1 MHPGKQLRLQK
12 IWKNQRVVIIPFDHG
27 SFSGPV
33 PGIEDP
39 FTLTERIARTKAD
52 GILVTPGILKNVAPA
67 AGDLGIMLRIDGG
80 FTKYVVKPTD
90 YQEMYTVRQ
99 GLALGADAV
108 IVFTFLGTPIES
120 ESMIRLGKTAA
131 EADDLGVPLV
141 AEIIAPSLLNNHFG
155 TEIFKR
161 SGKAVDPVRETAEVV
176 RIGVE
181 AGAEV
186 VKTRFVGTVDGFRSV
201 VDSAAGARVVV
212 AGGPPMKSTDENLLR
227 LAHDTVEAGAH
238 GVIIGRNVWQH
249 PRMEKMIAAL
259 CAVVHEEAT
268 VASALKLL
276 R

>member
-1 MHPGKQLRLQK
+1 MHPGKQIRLQK
-12 IWKNQRVVIIPFDHG
+12 LWKHQRAVIIPFDHG

-39 FTLTERIARTKAD
+39 LALTERLARTRVD
-52 GILVTPGILKNVAPA
+52 GILVTPGVLKTIAPA
-67 AGDLGIMLRIDGG
+67 VGSLGVMLRIDGG
-80 FTKYVVKPTD
+80 FTKYVEKPAD

-141 AEIIAPSLLNNHFG
+141 AEIIAPGLLNNHFG
-155 TEIFKR
+155 TDVFRRPAK
-161 SGKAVDPVRETAEVV
+161 GADVVRETMEVV
-176 RIGVE
+176 RIGAE

-186 VKTRFVGTVDGFRSV
+186 IKTRYAGTVDQFRKV
-201 VDSAAGARVVV
+201 VDAAAGARIIV
-212 AGGPPMKSTDENLLR
+212 AGGPPMKNTDENLLR
-227 LAHDTVEAGAH
+227 LVHDTVEAGAH
-238 GVIIGRNVWQH
+238 GVIVGRNVWQH

-259 CAVVHEEAT
+259 CAVVHEEAA
-268 VASALKLL
+268 VNSAMKIL

>member
-27 SFSGPV
+27 SYSGPV

-39 FTLTERIARTKAD
+39 FALTERIARTKAD
-52 GILVTPGILKNVAPA
+52 GILVTPGILKSIAPA

-80 FTKYVVKPTD
+80 VTRNVEKPTD
-90 YQEMYTVRQ
+90 YRELYTVRQ

-120 ESMIRLGKTAA
+120 ESMHRLGKAAA

-155 TEIFKR
+155 SDIFKR
-161 SGKAVDPVRETAEVV
+161 AGKGADPVRETIEAV

-186 VKTRFVGTVDGFRSV
+186 VKTRFVGTVEGFRRV

-212 AGGPPMKSTDENLLR
+212 AGGPAMKNTDENLLR
-227 LAHDTVEAGAH
+227 LARDTVEAGAH
-238 GVIIGRNVWQH
+238 GVIFGRNVWQH

-259 CAVVHEEAT
+259 CAVVHEEST
-268 VASALKLL
+268 VASAMKLL

>member
-1 MHPGKQLRLQK
+1 MHPGKQIRLQK
-12 IWKNQRVVIIPFDHG
+12 LWKHQRAVFVPFDHG

-39 FTLTERIARTKAD
+39 LGLTERLARTRVD
-52 GILVTPGILKNVAPA
+52 GILVTPGVLKTIAPVV
-67 AGDLGIMLRIDGG
+67 GNLGVILRIDGG
-80 FTKYVVKPTD
+80 FTKYVEKPTD

-141 AEIIAPSLLNNHFG
+141 AEIIAPALLNNHFG
-155 TEIFKR
+155 TEVFKR
-161 SGKAVDPVRETAEVV
+161 PGKGTDAVRETLEVV
-176 RIGVE
+176 RIGAE
-181 AGAEV
+181 AGADV
-186 VKTRFVGTVDGFRSV
+186 IKTRYAGSVDQFRKI
-201 VDSAAGARVVV
+201 VDAAAGARIIV
-212 AGGPPMKSTDENLLR
+212 AGGPPMKNTDENLLR
-227 LAHDTVEAGAH
+227 LVHDTVEAGAH

-259 CAVVHEEAT
+259 CAVVHEEAA
-268 VASALKLL
+268 VNSAMKLL